1 MTKSRTRQPVVCEMT
16 LAEDDRKRVYA
27 SVVQLLDNQ
36 HASLEANEAFPKLLT
51 SVIDITLEAALGH
64 TMEHQFGNQSRS
76 AIYLGINR
84 ASLRSKL
91 KRLGMMK

>member
-27 SVVQLLDNQ
+27 AVVQLLDNQ